1 MKHSLAENMRR
12 FHTKNLK
19 EDAYTESQ
27 AETRLKQL
35 IDRVFQ
41 NVSNSQT
48 VKENGTAKLQS
59 PEPGFYTIM
68 LNKPG
73 KFLKR
78 ARTGQLNVYLDQDPK
93 HLVITVKINGEPE
106 SEENFDWGDGLFA
119 DDDAAY
125 EKVADVA
132 TTMANFVMS
141 SKN

>member
-1 MKHSLAENMRR
+1 MKHTLAENMRR

-41 NVSNSQT
+41 AVNNSQP

-59 PEPGFYTIM
+59 LEPGFYTIM

-93 HLVITVKINGEPE
+93 HLVITVKINGEHE
-106 SEENFDWGDGLFA
+106 SKEIFDWGDGLFA
-119 DDDAAY
+119 SDDAAY
-125 EKVADVA
+125 DKVIDVA
-132 TTMANFVMS
+132 MHVAEFIMYSQN
-141 SKN
+141 

>member
-1 MKHSLAENMRR
+1 MKHILAENMRR

-19 EDAYTESQ
+19 EDAYTDSQ

-41 NVSNSQT
+41 AVNNSQT

-59 PEPGFYTIM
+59 LEPGFYTIM

-78 ARTGQLNVYLDQDPK
+78 ARTGQLNVYLDQDPTN
-93 HLVITVKINGEPE
+93 LVITVRINGEQE
-106 SEENFDWGDGLFA
+106 SKEIFDWGDGLFA
-119 DDDAAY
+119 SDDSAY
-125 EKVADVA
+125 DKVIDVA
-132 TTMANFVMS
+132 MHVAEFVMYS
-141 SKN
+141 QN